1 MEDSGTILGI
11 VGLVLSVILWF
22 VKPQFI
28 TKFFEKQKVTK
39 FIESKKLSNDFT
51 IAVVDDELDSYP
63 INYIQ
68 NLGYKV
74 KTFESVSFSQAEELS
89 KNDLI
94 LLDVKGVVK
103 EDLEEG
109 GAKLIKI
116 IKDIRP
122 LVPIIAVSSGYFH
135 TELNDYFKICDDSI
149 KKPIDEYKIREM
161 LGELKLKFYDENSI
175 AELLNN
181 DIESLQINTRKKN
194 IISLMIIDYLKSEIE
209 CQELKITLHK
219 LATTK
224 TEEILCKVARLK
236 DRLNNA

>member
-1 MEDSGTILGI
+1 MEDSEKILSICGI
-11 VGLVLSVILWF
+11 VLSVILWF

-28 TKFFEKQKVTK
+28 MKFFRTQKITD

-74 KTFESVSFSQAEELS
+74 KSFESVSFSQAEELS
-89 KNDLI
+89 KNNLI

-116 IKDIRP
+116 IKGIRP

-135 TELNDYFKICDDSI
+135 TELNDYFKTCDDSI
-149 KKPIDEYKIREM
+149 KKPIDEYKIREI
-161 LGELKLKFYDENSI
+161 LGELKLKFYDENNI

-181 DIESLQINTRKKN
+181 DIESLQINKRKKN
-194 IISLMIIDYLKSEIE
+194 NISIMIIDYLKNEIE
-209 CQELKITLHK
+209 CQELKITLHR

>member
-1 MEDSGTILGI
+1 MEDYGIIISI
-11 VGLVLSVILWF
+11 VGIILSVILWII
-22 VKPQFI
+22 KPEFI
-28 TKFFEKQKVTK
+28 MKLFRRQKITN
-39 FIESKKLSNDFT
+39 FIKSKNLSNNFT

-63 INYIQ
+63 IHYIQ
-68 NLGYKV
+68 NLGYSV

-89 KNDLI
+89 KHDLI

-135 TELNDYFKICDDSI
+135 TELNDYFKTCDDSI
-149 KKPIDEYKIREM
+149 KKPIDEYKIREI
-161 LGELKLKFYDENSI
+161 LGELKLKFFDENKI
-175 AELLNN
+175 AELLNK
-181 DIESLQINTRKKN
+181 DIESLQISNRKKN
-194 IISLMIIDYLKSEIE
+194 SISLMIINYLKNEIE
-209 CQELKITLHK
+209 CHELKITLHK

-224 TEEILCKVARLK
+224 TEEILCKVSRLR
-236 DRLNNA
+236 DRLNHA